1 MLISYGMVVYSGFE
15 HIHLLLIYFF
25 TFILF
30 YFLGKLILPSNK
42 LISYDK
48 NFSPKFLENLS
59 YCFFFF
65 IIGFILFHFYT
76 IGYFPLIH
84 SYYASDILE
93 TAKIRRDINVGLN
106 PFVAYGS
113 SFVIRS
119 FIPFFLMYFFATKK
133 NQLFLILLV
142 FSVVYCLGLM
152 QKSYIAFICLP
163 VILYSFVNKDWKRF
177 LQFSFIPII
186 GIISLIIITNP
197 ELRSKEIENTSSK
210 ASHSLAVGIY
220 NRTLVVPGKVVAEW
234 FELIPQKY
242 PFLKG
247 KGYHFI
253 YPNNYI
259 DYSKILYE
267 ELFPQY
273 VEKGL
278 SGSVNTASFVYEYSN
293 FGSWGLVLSSLVLS
307 FLFLFIER
315 LFLNYKSYLL
325 ILNLLPIILL
335 SSSALSSLLFS
346 GGWVATLLL
355 FFIFKNKLNI

>member
-1 MLISYGMVVYSGFE
+1 MLISYGMVVYSGFK

-25 TFILF
+25 TFTFF
-30 YFLGKLILPSNK
+30 YFFGKLIIPANK
-42 LISYDK
+42 LVSFDKSISTNILDK
-48 NFSPKFLENLS
+48 LS
-59 YCFFFF
+59 YCFYFF

-76 IGYFPLIH
+76 IGYFPLIR

-106 PFVAYGS
+106 PYISYGI

-119 FIPFFLMYFFATKK
+119 FIPFFLIYFFAIKK
-133 NQLFLILLV
+133 NKLFVILLV
-142 FSVVYCLGLM
+142 FSVIYCLGLM

-177 LQFSFIPII
+177 LLFSFIPII
-186 GIISLIIITNP
+186 GFISLMILTNP

-210 ASHSLAVGIY
+210 ASQSLAVGIY

-234 FELIPQKY
+234 FELIPKKY
-242 PFLKG
+242 PYLNG

-278 SGSVNTASFVYEYSN
+278 SGTVNTASFVYEYSN
-293 FGSWGLVLSSLVLS
+293 FGNWGLVLSALVLS
-307 FLFLFIER
+307 ILFLFIER

-325 ILNLLPIILL
+325 IFNLLPIILL

-346 GGWVATLLL
+346 GGWVATLIL
-355 FFIFKNKLNI
+355 FFVFKNKLNI